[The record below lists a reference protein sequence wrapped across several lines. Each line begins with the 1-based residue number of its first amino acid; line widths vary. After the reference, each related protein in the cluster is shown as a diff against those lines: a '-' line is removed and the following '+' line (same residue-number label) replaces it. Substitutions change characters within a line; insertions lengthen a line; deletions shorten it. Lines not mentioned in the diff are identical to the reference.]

1 MILFRLQLA
10 GIQVNLVNLRLNLQI
25 YNVFQVATTFWR
37 QKLSPRV
44 SPALCQD
51 NASRSSSTLSRPSS
65 LKAVVQSLPATS
77 SRRHAWVGE
86 VNLAPQGN
94 SDAHEV

>member
-44 SPALCQD
+44 SPSAKTT
-51 NASRSSSTLSRPSS
+51 RRG
-65 LKAVVQSLPATS
+65 LPLLYPVLP
-77 SRRHAWVGE
+77 R
-86 VNLAPQGN
+86 
-94 SDAHEV
+94 